1 MLLFWGTNQIRVKKT
16 PTFFQTFVVSSPAL
30 TQLLILCLEH
40 VELLG
45 EAHDDHEEQQDHQ
58 SRGAHGQTHHLELSN
73 HRLATGTL
81 VPDVILDVTS
91 EADKEV
97 SEDRLREK
105 WSQVELHIERKMGDK
120 GRKQSRTKRYD
131 REKLW
136 VIKERRWTVKNVKW
150 NVSRKGRK
158 KEISELKSHLIN
170 FCEFCVP
177 DSFTF

>member
-1 MLLFWGTNQIRVKKT
+1 MSCPSWNKMHLFLSLFMIIIIYWFVRDQCTLPILAPKCSHCLVYHTHISGTHLQMLLFWGTNQIRVKN
-16 PTFFQTFVVSSPAL
+16 PNFFSFVVSSPAL

-81 VPDVILDVTS
+81 VPDVILDVAS

-105 WSQVELHIERKMGDK
+105 LSQVELRI
-120 GRKQSRTKRYD
+120 
-131 REKLW
+131 
-136 VIKERRWTVKNVKW
+136 
-150 NVSRKGRK
+150 
-158 KEISELKSHLIN
+158 
-170 FCEFCVP
+170 
-177 DSFTF
+177 